1 MMIFWKYPINFLFFV
16 GFALFFAHLPSV
28 SLKSPTAKA
37 RPTNNFCTISLFQ
50 HTAARR
56 RLKIWRTKAA
66 LRPRF
71 QHTAARRRL
80 FKQLGAMLQVQM
92 FQHTAARW
100 RLNVVSISRHC
111 TITVSTHSRAKAAD
125 YSYLWL
131 SARKYVSTHSRA
143 KAAD

>member
-56 RLKIWRTKAA
+56 RLGAYYRGDEISLEVSTHSRAMAA
-66 LRPRF
+66 GRARE
-71 QHTAARRRL
+71 AA
-80 FKQLGAMLQVQM
+80 ADM
-92 FQHTAARW
+92 FE
-100 RLNVVSISRHC
+100 
-111 TITVSTHSRAKAAD
+111 TVSTHSRAMAAGGT
-125 YSYLWL
+125 SEAP
-131 SARKYVSTHSRA
+131 SHTARCFNTQPREGG
-143 KAAD
+143 